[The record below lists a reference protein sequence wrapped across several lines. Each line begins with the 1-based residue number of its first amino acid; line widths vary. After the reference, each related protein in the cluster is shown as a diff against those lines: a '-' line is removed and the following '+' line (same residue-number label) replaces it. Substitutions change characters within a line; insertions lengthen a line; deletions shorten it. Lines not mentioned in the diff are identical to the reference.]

1 MTAPRMFVWSIDET
15 AGFDTAWATIDGSR
29 LEADGRAAGL
39 LPRPYWIEYRLET
52 DDAFATRS
60 LEVRSRWMDG
70 SAQRDLR
77 RAAGRWTVDGE
88 PRPDLDAA
96 LDCDLAA
103 CPLTNTMPVLRHGLQ
118 IGPGDHSFV
127 MAFVEVPSLR
137 VVVSVQRYTHLR
149 TTADGAVVRY
159 RSGSF
164 QSDLEIDADGFVV
177 AYPQLGRRVVPA
189 PLGDGVRAA
198 GPGSARPG

>member
-1 MTAPRMFVWSIDET
+1 MTPRMFVWSIDET
-15 AGFDTAWATIDGSR
+15 AGFDTAWATIKGAR
-29 LEADGRAAGL
+29 LEAEGRAAGL
-39 LPRPYWIEYRLET
+39 LPQPYWIEYRLET

-60 LEVRSRWMDG
+60 LEVTARWSDG
-70 SAQRDLR
+70 SAQLDLR
-77 RAAGRWTVDGE
+77 RSAGQWTMNGE

-103 CPLTNTMPVLRHGLQ
+103 CPLTNTMPILRHGLHA
-118 IGPGDHSFV
+118 GPGDHSFV
-127 MAFVEVPSLR
+127 MAFVEVPSLN
-137 VVVSVQRYTHLR
+137 VVVSLQRYTHLR

-164 QSDLEIDADGFVV
+164 RSDLEIDADGFVSV
-177 AYPQLGRRVVPA
+177 YPQLGRRVVPA
-189 PLGDGVRAA
+189 PLEEGVRVG